1 MQWAQGSSTVWALCF
16 AAPSPSCCLACSACS
31 RRFNKNTY
39 KYSGLA
45 NRGNTVDVSATAD
58 AVVVSKSSKKSKA
71 GRMVGSVV
79 KKNARRT
86 NFAVGAEAAGTRPD
100 LKVRV
105 LGCAACLL

>member
-1 MQWAQGSSTVWALCF
+1 MLRSSVTLLLLLPAWP
-16 AAPSPSCCLACSACS
+16 APPGWPACS
-31 RRFNKNTY
+31 RRFNKNSY